1 LQEEIMRIRHRV
13 SAVLIAALLGGIVP
27 ANAWAAGAELAKAK
41 DASAS
46 GLQAAISRAATEA
59 TADSALRLSAP
70 RAASQPVGRRKS
82 GARLQSTGGGGHTG
96 MIIGLVTTAVG
107 IAATVY
113 AVKAVQKETK
123 TVQQPQ

>member
-1 LQEEIMRIRHRV
+1 V
-13 SAVLIAALLGGIVP
+13 
-27 ANAWAAGAELAKAK
+27 NTWAAGPELSKAK
-41 DASAS
+41 DAGAG
-46 GLQAAISRAATEA
+46 GLQAAISRAAAAA
-59 TADSALRLSAP
+59 TVDSSLRLSATRTP
-70 RAASQPVGRRKS
+70 SQPASRLKS
-82 GARLQSTGGGGHTG
+82 GTRMQGTGGGGHTG